1 VENGISSVNKP
12 GVDSPGRS
20 AGAVDSLNGLVLI
33 GGKSIR
39 MGQDKSVLAYHD
51 KPQREHLTD
60 LLQAYCN
67 TVFWSV
73 NANQAAELANL
84 EQPMITD
91 AFDNIVG
98 PLNGILSAFQVMP
111 DAAWLVVACDMPL
124 LTAQSIHALVAG
136 RDPAKHATAFYD
148 SDGRFPE
155 PLLSIWEPSIWP
167 VLQKAIAEGAYSPR
181 RILMMNDVH
190 LLTAPNIHE
199 LVNINDPAAKEALKH
214 QQ

>member
-1 VENGISSVNKP
+1 M
-12 GVDSPGRS
+12 DSPG
-20 AGAVDSLNGLVLI
+20 VDSLNGLVLI

-39 MGQDKSVLAYHD
+39 MGQDKSVLAYHN

-60 LLQAYCN
+60 LLQACCN
-67 TVFWSV
+67 KVFWSV
-73 NANQAAELANL
+73 NGHQAAELADV
-84 EQPMITD
+84 EQPLIVD

-98 PLNGILSAFQVMP
+98 PLNGILSAFQAMP

-124 LTAQSIHALVAG
+124 LTAQSIHALVIG

-167 VLQKAIAEGAYSPR
+167 ILQKAIAEGAYSPR

-190 LLTAPNIHE
+190 LLTAPNIRE